1 MKPYPLDHCVLPT
14 RSLAAARAR
23 LSALGFTV
31 AADAAHPF
39 GTANCCV
46 FFEDDTYLEPLAIVA
61 EDLTAAAIQVG
72 NTFVDRDRHYRA
84 VQGDEGFSAF
94 VLGTADAD
102 ADHARFVG
110 EGVSAGSI
118 LSFSR
123 PFVDAH
129 GVQGE
134 ASFKLAFAAPIHS
147 EVFFFTCERVKSP
160 SADRATL
167 QRHRNGVIGISH
179 VLLTASRPGD
189 YENFLSLFCG
199 IEPLR
204 RDAGP
209 VEFAMANAT
218 VSLIPPALASALD
231 MDGSGGLGLSGI
243 TFLTQYLP
251 DVRGALAAAEIHHEV
266 RERRIVVPPAVGQGA
281 TFIFEE
287 FQV

>member
-46 FFEDDTYLEPLAIVA
+46 FFEDGTYLEPLAIVD
-61 EDLTAAAIQVG
+61 EDLTATAVHAG
-72 NTFVDRDRHYRA
+72 NTFVDRDRHYRG

-94 VLGTADAD
+94 VLGTAAAD

-110 EGVSAGSI
+110 EGLSAGSI

-129 GVQGE
+129 GAQGE
-134 ASFKLAFAAPIHS
+134 ASFKLAFAAPTGS

-160 SADRATL
+160 SLDRGTL
-167 QRHRNGVIGISH
+167 QRHRNGVIGISQ

-189 YENFLSLFCG
+189 YENFLSMFCG
-199 IEPLR
+199 VKPLR
-204 RDAGP
+204 RDAGQL
-209 VEFAMANAT
+209 EFATANAT
-218 VSLIPPALASALD
+218 VSLISPALARALD
-231 MDGSGGLGLSGI
+231 IDGGGGLSLRGI
-243 TFLTQYLP
+243 TFLTQYLS
-251 DVRGALAAAEIHHEV
+251 DVREALAAAEIHHEV
-266 RERRIVVPPAVGQGA
+266 RERRIVVPPSMGQGA

-287 FQV
+287 FQA